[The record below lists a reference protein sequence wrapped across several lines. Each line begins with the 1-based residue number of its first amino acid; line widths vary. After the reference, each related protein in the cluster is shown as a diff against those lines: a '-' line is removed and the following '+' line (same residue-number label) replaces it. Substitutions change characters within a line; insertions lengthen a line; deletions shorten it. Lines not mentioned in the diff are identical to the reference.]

1 MKIEIWSDYAC
12 PYCYIGKRKLEK
24 ALESFSETVNIDVI
38 FKSFEL
44 DPNAEKKTTSTT
56 QERVMKKYGMSTL
69 QTKEMIDSVTEQAK
83 DVGLEFHYDTVRY
96 TNTFDA
102 HRITK
107 YGESKGKG
115 REITEKL
122 FHAYFNEN
130 KQMSDFKVLTDIA
143 DEIGL
148 DILEVQE
155 MLSNNQFAT
164 NVRMDEAE
172 AQRMGIH
179 AVPYIVINE
188 KYAVSGAQS
197 PEVFIEIIKKVLNEE
212 EKDEA
217 KTQFKG
223 MTCNSDGCSVPNK

>member
-24 ALESFSETVNIDVI
+24 ALKNFPEIKSMDII

-44 DPNAEKKTTSTT
+44 DPNAVKETVSTT
-56 QERVMKKYGMSTL
+56 LERVMKKYSMSAL
-69 QTKEMIDSVTEQAK
+69 QTKEMIASVTAHAM

-107 YGESKGKG
+107 YAESKGKG
-115 REITEKL
+115 REMTEKL

-130 KQMSDFKVLTDIA
+130 KQMSDFKVLTGIA
-143 DEIGL
+143 SEIGL

-155 MLSNNQFAT
+155 MLNNNQFAT
-164 NVRMDEAE
+164 NVRMDETE
-172 AQRMGIH
+172 AQRIGVH

-188 KYAVSGAQS
+188 KYTVSGAQS
-197 PEVFIEIIKKVLNEE
+197 PEVFIEIIKKVLNEQ

-217 KTQFKG
+217 KTHFDG
-223 MTCNSDGCSVPNK
+223 MACNSDGCII

>member
-24 ALESFSETVNIDVI
+24 ALENFSEIKNMDII

-44 DPNAEKKTTSTT
+44 DPNAVKETVSTT
-56 QERVMKKYGMSTL
+56 LERVMKKYSMSAL
-69 QTKEMIDSVTEQAK
+69 QTKEMIASVTAHAM

-107 YGESKGKG
+107 YAESKGKG
-115 REITEKL
+115 REMTEKL

-130 KQMSDFKVLTDIA
+130 KQMSDFKVLTGIA
-143 DEIGL
+143 GEIGL
-148 DILEVQE
+148 DIPEAQE
-155 MLSNNQFAT
+155 MLNNNQFAA
-164 NVRMDEAE
+164 NVRMDETE
-172 AQRMGIH
+172 AQRIGIH

-188 KYAVSGAQS
+188 KYAVSGAQP
-197 PEVFIEIIKKVLNEE
+197 PEVFIEIIKKVLNEQ

-217 KTQFKG
+217 KTHFDG
-223 MTCNSDGCSVPNK
+223 MVCNSDGCIISN

>member
-24 ALESFSETVNIDVI
+24 ALENFPEIKSMDII

-44 DPNAEKKTTSTT
+44 DPNAVKETVSTT
-56 QERVMKKYGMSTL
+56 LERVMKKYSMSAL
-69 QTKEMIDSVTEQAK
+69 QTKEMIASVTAHAM

-107 YGESKGKG
+107 YAESKGKG
-115 REITEKL
+115 REMIEKL

-130 KQMSDFKVLTDIA
+130 KQMSDFKVLTGIA
-143 DEIGL
+143 GEIGL
-148 DILEVQE
+148 DIPEVQE
-155 MLSNNQFAT
+155 MLSNNQFAA
-164 NVRMDEAE
+164 NVRMDETE
-172 AQRMGIH
+172 AQRIGIH

-197 PEVFIEIIKKVLNEE
+197 PEVFIEIIKKVLNEQ

-217 KTQFKG
+217 KTLFDG
-223 MTCNSDGCSVPNK
+223 MICNSDGCIISN